1 MLSTTFI
8 VVVVIICIVTKS
20 SYAYQFQ
27 RIITN
32 RRSLHMIADG
42 RVPLMGGNWKLN
54 PTTTAAATSLAS
66 ELAALTA
73 STKGV
78 DIVVFP
84 PSPFLVPVY
93 SVIEN
98 SNVKLGGQNCYHE
111 NSGAYTGA
119 ISTCMLKDVGVQ
131 YVLCG
136 HSERRTLF
144 KDKDDGINKKIKKIL
159 KDGLKAVLCIGETK
173 EEYEAGL
180 NQEVCAIQIMKD
192 LKDIT
197 PEDMT
202 NVIIAYEPVW
212 AIGTGLVCPK
222 EVAQD
227 IHKYIRSL
235 IAKKYGSEIARKII
249 IQYGGSVK
257 PDNIKELMEMPDIDG
272 ALVGGASLTAQSF
285 ALIVNYN
292 Q

>member
-1 MLSTTFI
+1 MLSTIFLI
-8 VVVVIICIVTKS
+8 VVLSVVNNSCD
-20 SYAYQFQ
+20 AYQFKG
-27 RIITN
+27 ISN
-32 RRSLHMIADG
+32 YRRSLQMIADG
-42 RVPLMGGNWKLN
+42 RIPLMGGNWKLN
-54 PTTTAAATSLAS
+54 PTSTAAATSLAS
-66 ELAALTA
+66 ELATLTA
-73 STKGV
+73 TSKGV

-93 SVIEN
+93 SVIQN

-159 KDGLKAVLCIGETK
+159 KDGLKAVLCIGETR

-192 LKDIT
+192 LKEIT
-197 PEDMT
+197 PEDMS

-235 IAKKYGSEIARKII
+235 IAKKYGNEIARKII

-257 PDNIKELMEMPDIDG
+257 ADNIKELMEMPDIDG

-285 ALIVNYN
+285 ASIVNYN